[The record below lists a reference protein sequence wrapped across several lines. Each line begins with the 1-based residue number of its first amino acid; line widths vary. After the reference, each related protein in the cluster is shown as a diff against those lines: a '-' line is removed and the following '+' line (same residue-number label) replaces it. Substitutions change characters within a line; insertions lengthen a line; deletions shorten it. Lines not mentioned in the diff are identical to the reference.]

1 MGLVDE
7 WRTLL
12 FSIIDHYFAKK
23 ELKKKKKSSS
33 EVSQVWLLT

>member
-7 WRTLL
+7 GRTLL

-23 ELKKKKKSSS
+23 RIKEKKMSSS